1 MGPGNADPGAADG
14 AAAGTGAPAAF
25 GGHQIE
31 LATIQIDRQHG
42 TLRGDADSQDAL
54 LALQQAVDAHRCF
67 GKVKSSSDRIT
78 FERHND
84 WFKFTLEFEIACP
97 AAAAKGDGQV
107 GKGGAKAG
115 GGTAAK
121 ADAEDE

>member
-1 MGPGNADPGAADG
+1 V
-14 AAAGTGAPAAF
+14 
-25 GGHQIE
+25 
-31 LATIQIDRQHG
+31 QIDRGHA

-97 AAAAKGDGQV
+97 SAAAKAAEQGKD
-107 GKGGAKAG
+107 GKG
-115 GGTAAK
+115 AAK
-121 ADAEDE
+121 GSKAESEEE